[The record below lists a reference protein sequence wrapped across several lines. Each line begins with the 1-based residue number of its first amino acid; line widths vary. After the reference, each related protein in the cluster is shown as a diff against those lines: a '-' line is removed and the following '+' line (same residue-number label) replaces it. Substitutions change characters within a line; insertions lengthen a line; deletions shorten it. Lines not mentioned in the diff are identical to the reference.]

1 MALWWITSLY
11 HAVLT
16 RTMSVQNLGQLV
28 QAQMWASFVS
38 AMLVPFL
45 AAGQIVWVAYRRARA

>member
-1 MALWWITSLY
+1 
-11 HAVLT
+11 
-16 RTMSVQNLGQLV
+16 MSVQNLGQLV

-45 AAGQIVWVAYRRARA
+45 AAGLIVWVAYRRARA